1 MEPVAWKI
9 ERIAKR
15 ARNDSL
21 QKTISKRI
29 SWRDR
34 KYDLFT

>member
-21 QKTISKRI
+21 QKTISEAHFLTRSKV
-29 SWRDR
+29 
-34 KYDLFT
+34 